1 VQRKTGAP
9 AVAFNLC
16 ARDRSSLILLA
27 FASLSL
33 LAAALVQLGQA
44 DAGLFIAVN
53 HVASEYVP
61 DELMSAITM
70 FGELHWQLALL
81 SPLLLIAPRVSATV
95 LYGSPLVLIFTHV
108 PKLLLHRARP
118 STVLLDHGAHLIH
131 APISM
136 NTFPS
141 GHSVVAGMIAAA
153 VVLGWDVLRQRP
165 WTCVPALAGVV
176 LLGGSRIAVG
186 AHWPSDVLAGA
197 GLGIIAGYVG
207 VALAA
212 RFHRDTP
219 AASTT
224 VAILYGVGTI
234 VLAIIP
240 THSALNDM
248 LRNLLAALGCICV
261 VAALTRGQLVGMIRR
276 VARAR
281 RESLDRAAL
290 S

>member
-1 VQRKTGAP
+1 
-9 AVAFNLC
+9 VAFNLC

-27 FASLSL
+27 FAGLSL
-33 LAAALVQLGQA
+33 LAAALAQLGQA
-44 DAGLFIAVN
+44 DAALFIGVN
-53 HVASEYVP
+53 HFASKYVP

-70 FGELHWQLALL
+70 FGELHWQVALI
-81 SPLLLIAPRVSATV
+81 SPLLLIAPRVAATV
-95 LYGSPLVLIFTHV
+95 LYASPFVLIFTHV
-108 PKLLLHRARP
+108 PKLLLHWARP
-118 STVLLDHGAHLIH
+118 STVLVDHGAHLIR

-141 GHSVVAGMIAAA
+141 GHSVVAGMIAAV

-176 LLGGSRIAVG
+176 LLSGSRIAVG

-197 GLGIIAGYVG
+197 GLGVIAGYIG

-212 RFHRDTP
+212 RFHRDSPT
-219 AASTT
+219 ASTT
-224 VAILYGVGTI
+224 VAILYGACAI
-234 VLAIIP
+234 VLALIP
-240 THSALNDM
+240 THSAVNDM
-248 LRNLLAALGCICV
+248 LRNLLAVFGCIFAI
-261 VAALTRGQLVGMIRR
+261 AALTRGQLVGMIRR

-281 RESLDRAAL
+281 RESLDRAAI